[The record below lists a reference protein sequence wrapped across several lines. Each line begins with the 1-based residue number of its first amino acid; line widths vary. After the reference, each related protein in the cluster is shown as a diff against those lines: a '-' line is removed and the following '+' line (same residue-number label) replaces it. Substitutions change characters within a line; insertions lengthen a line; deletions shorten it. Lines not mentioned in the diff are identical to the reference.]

1 MNSGESHVAEPSD
14 AESLSSLTAEGIV
27 RALRSAD
34 RREVSV
40 LVAELIRRFEPLTRR
55 MWGRLGGNPSEYSDF
70 RQEVWLKVLRSLP
83 QLQDPAAF
91 AGFFRRL
98 VLNSAYDELRRSS
111 SRERLLVPLEGNEEA
126 PELTDALEDVDN
138 AILVRSYLEAL
149 PQRERDVLEKEFLD
163 GLSVSEIARDW
174 GISEGAVRMTKSRAI
189 NKLRAIVHKG
199 LSATT
204 EKVGG
209 G

>member
-1 MNSGESHVAEPSD
+1 MNSGELHVDEFGD
-14 AESLSSLTAEGIV
+14 AEWISSVTAEGIV
-27 RALRSAD
+27 LALRSAD
-34 RREVSV
+34 RREASV

-55 MWGRLGGNPSEYSDF
+55 MWFKLGGNPSEYPDF
-70 RQEVWLKVLRSLP
+70 RQEVWLKVLRTLP

-91 AGFFRRL
+91 PGFFRRL

-111 SRERLLVPLEGNEEA
+111 ARERFLVPLEGIEEA
-126 PELTDALEDVDN
+126 PEMADALEDVDN

-149 PQRERDVLEKEFLD
+149 PQRERDVLEKEFLN
-163 GLSVSEIARDW
+163 GLSVSEIAREW

-199 LSATT
+199 LLASTGNF
-204 EKVGG
+204 GG

>member
-1 MNSGESHVAEPSD
+1 MNSGESPVDDSRD
-14 AESLSSLTAEGIV
+14 AASLSSLTADGIV
-27 RALRSAD
+27 RALSSAD
-34 RREVSV
+34 RRKVSI

-55 MWGRLGGNPSEYSDF
+55 MWLRLGGNPSEYPDF

-111 SRERLLVPLEGNEEA
+111 SRERMLVPLEGIEEA
-126 PELTDALEDVDN
+126 PELADSLEDVDN

-149 PQRERDVLEKEFLD
+149 PQREREVLEKEFLD
-163 GLSVSEIARDW
+163 GLSVSEIARAW
-174 GISEGAVRMTKSRAI
+174 GISQGAVRMTKSRAI

-199 LSATT
+199 LSGGE